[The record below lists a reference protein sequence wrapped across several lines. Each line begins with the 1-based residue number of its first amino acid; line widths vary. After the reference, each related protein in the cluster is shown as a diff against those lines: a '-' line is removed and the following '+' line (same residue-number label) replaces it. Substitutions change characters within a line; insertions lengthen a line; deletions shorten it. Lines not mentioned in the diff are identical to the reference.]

1 MARWVFALGHNLLQQ
16 SSSRLRIQ
24 EAHLPPL
31 NPSYQIQ
38 DNSFKMHNSIF
49 LVLSVASTLFQAA
62 SSQSAG
68 PNDKTGWSGKLSSLD
83 GGLGG
88 TVTVVNTSALV
99 VNDYALEDAS
109 APALYW
115 WGSKSSSLG
124 EGGFRISNEQVK
136 EAAKTN
142 TYVIPLDAGKTTADF
157 STVGLWCEKFSVN
170 FGQASLAPSEGGSGS
185 STTPTGAN
193 PSPTSMK
200 NSAAGRAAGLLGL
213 SVPALLVV
221 YFST

>member
-1 MARWVFALGHNLLQQ
+1 
-16 SSSRLRIQ
+16 
-24 EAHLPPL
+24 
-31 NPSYQIQ
+31 
-38 DNSFKMHNSIF
+38 MHNSIF
-49 LVLSVASTLFQAA
+49 LVLGVASTLFQAA
-62 SSQSAG
+62 ASQSAG

-88 TVTVVNTSALV
+88 TVTVVNTSALL

-115 WGSKSSSLG
+115 WGSKSSSIS

-142 TYVIPLDAGKTTADF
+142 TYAIALDAGKTTADF

-185 STTPTGAN
+185 GTTPTGAN
-193 PSPTSMK
+193 PSPTSPTSMK
-200 NSAAGRAAGLLGL
+200 NSAAGKAAGLLGL
-213 SVPALLVV
+213 SVPALFVV